1 MYNENLYIELLEN
14 DLNPFILFKSDG
26 KLKSYNKEAEF
37 LLNFVNIKEL
47 FDLAV
52 SNASLNFGFNQKY
65 IKLQYNKQNYYAIL
79 VGYINEDEIALRLY
93 KSVSNKTNHINSH
106 KLELINI
113 FRLIE
118 LSKDSILINSSL
130 KVDELYDISIP
141 DIKLNINEFL
151 LLLNDCFTYFIDE
164 EKIILKVNMKLG
176 EYKII
181 DEVKYKILA
190 LEFISDKKID
200 IDYLIDIKATRS
212 NADIYFL
219 KNKLIIELPM
229 ILN

>member
-1 MYNENLYIELLEN
+1 MQNSNLYEELLEY
-14 DLNPFILFKSDG
+14 DLNPFILFKADG
-26 KLKSYNKEAEF
+26 KVKSYNKEAEF

-65 IKLQYNKQNYYAIL
+65 ITLQYNKQNYYAIL

-93 KSVSNKTNHINSH
+93 KSISNKITHIDHH

-118 LSKDSILINSSL
+118 LSKDSVLMNSSL

-141 DIKLNINEFL
+141 DIKLNINKFL
-151 LLLNDCFTYFIDE
+151 LLLNDCFSYFMDD
-164 EKIILKVNMKLG
+164 EKISLKVQIKLG
-176 EYKII
+176 EYKILNNI
-181 DEVKYKILA
+181 KSKILA
-190 LEFISDKKID
+190 LEFVSDRKVEHNYNIEDKANKANID
-200 IDYLIDIKATRS
+200 I
-212 NADIYFL
+212 FFC
-219 KNKLIIELPM
+219 KNKLTLELPM
-229 ILN
+229 IL